1 VRGELLDKEQVT
13 SLVQSVQQ
21 GDELAFTALVC
32 ALQDIAVAYAA
43 SILHDRRLA
52 EDVAQEAFVEA
63 YRELPNLRDPAA
75 FNAWFRTII
84 FKHCDRLTRRKRHA
98 VTDLEVALA
107 VASPSPSPLDELE
120 QRESN
125 VALWQAIAALSEAER
140 TVVLLYY
147 MGEHSTTAIAEFL
160 NITANAVKTRL
171 YAARKRLR
179 KRMGQI
185 EDNLQDAR
193 PSKDPQFAERV
204 QRRLAQ
210 YRQLA
215 EDLLAAYNLG
225 DPDALQRLNE
235 AYSTSFT
242 VDQLRD
248 NVLKRTPTNLMNQ
261 AADLTLADAQRFI
274 ASLYG
279 FDSWAKLAA
288 NIQQPPN
295 DAQAAAFG
303 LSSTPPFYKVDWK
316 SNTLEP
322 LPPLSEKDWDT
333 IFGALKE
340 RGITG
345 LNAGGLLTDDIV
357 ERLVKS
363 DQVTRLNLGGTKRLT
378 DAGLL
383 RLARMPQLQEL
394 NLSDYPGGAITDA
407 GLEVLRHLPEL
418 RRLQICWQ
426 SGVTDAGVANLRGCD
441 QLESVDL
448 MGTPTGDGAI
458 KALAGKQRL
467 RYFKTG
473 RHVTDAG
480 LPFLQQFPVFKQW
493 QGGLEK
499 YALLSPDAEP
509 NHLLLDGPFTDQGLA
524 SLIGLDG
531 LFGLS
536 FFWHVTALTAA
547 SLRPLTHLPHLGFLG
562 YGGELCNDD
571 AMRHIAAIPCL
582 RMLMGQ
588 GAVASDEGFTA
599 LSRSQ
604 SIEYIWGREC
614 PNLSGRGFAALA
626 AMPALKGLA
635 VSCKNVD
642 DAALSALPRFPA
654 LRELMP
660 MDVPDDGYRHIGRCG
675 ELESLVLMYCRDTGD
690 TATEHIA
697 GLSKLK
703 SYFAS
708 YTKITDRSMRILGR
722 LLSLERI
729 TFYGCP
735 DVTDAGVV
743 ALANL
748 PRLRELQISGPQIT
762 RECAAAFPAS
772 VRVEISV

>member
-1 VRGELLDKEQVT
+1 V
-13 SLVQSVQQ
+13 
-21 GDELAFTALVC
+21 
-32 ALQDIAVAYAA
+32 LQDIAVAYAA
-43 SILHDRRLA
+43 SILRDYHLA
-52 EDVAQEAFVEA
+52 EDAAQEAFIEA
-63 YRELPNLRDPAA
+63 YRELPKLRAPAA
-75 FNAWFRTII
+75 FNAWFRAII
-84 FKHCDRLTRRKRHA
+84 FKHCDRLTRRKRPA
-98 VTDLEVALA
+98 VTDLDAA
-107 VASPSPSPLDELE
+107 IAIASPAPSPLEELE

-125 VALWQAIAALSEAER
+125 ETLWQAIAELSDAER
-140 TVVLLYY
+140 TVVMLYY
-147 MGEHSTTAIAEFL
+147 MGEHSTAAIAEFL

-171 YAARKRLR
+171 YTARKRLR
-179 KRMGQI
+179 KYMAQI

-210 YRQLA
+210 YNRLA

-225 DPDALQRLNE
+225 NPAALQRLNE
-235 AYSTSFT
+235 AYSTSFS

-274 ASLYG
+274 AGLYG
-279 FDSWAKLAA
+279 FDSWTKLAA
-288 NIQQPPN
+288 NIQQPPD
-295 DAQAAAFG
+295 DARAAAFG

-316 SNTLEP
+316 SGTLEP

-333 IFGALKE
+333 IFGVMKE

-345 LNAGGLLTDDIV
+345 LNAGGLLTDDVI
-357 ERLVKS
+357 ERLTKS

-394 NLSDYPGGAITDA
+394 DLSDYPGGVITDA

-418 RRLQICWQ
+418 RRLQMCWQ
-426 SGVTDAGVANLRGCD
+426 SGITDAGVANLRGCD

-458 KALAGKQRL
+458 KALAGKRHL
-467 RYFKTG
+467 RYFKVG
-473 RHVTDAG
+473 RQVTDAG
-480 LPFLQQFPVFKQW
+480 LQFLQQFPVFKQW
-493 QGGLEK
+493 QGGVEK

-536 FFWHVTALTAA
+536 FFWHVTALTSAGLR
-547 SLRPLTHLPHLGFLG
+547 SLAHLPRLGFLG

-571 AMRHIAAIPCL
+571 AMRHIAAIPGL

-708 YTKITDRSMRILGR
+708 YTKITDRSMHILGR
-722 LLSLERI
+722 MPSLERI

-743 ALANL
+743 ALAKL

-762 RECAAAFPAS
+762 RECAAVFPES